1 MHIVEDHIEKANN
14 VMCERFYTPPQSPF
28 AHGYLIALPFCAD
41 VDAQVDAVVSF
52 VARRTS
58 VMLELHQKNV
68 IDLLHP
74 CCKPFTPTTS
84 SLMQKLKAIK
94 EPCFGNVLKSV

>member
-28 AHGYLIALPFCAD
+28 AHGCLIALPFCAD

-52 VARRTS
+52 VAR
-58 VMLELHQKNV
+58 
-68 IDLLHP
+68 
-74 CCKPFTPTTS
+74 
-84 SLMQKLKAIK
+84 
-94 EPCFGNVLKSV
+94 